1 LDAQNKD
8 RVVHMNT
15 AKFLKIFPHEKSL
28 IGMIHVQALPGTPQ
42 NHLSVSETAIKAVQE
57 AKVLTAYG
65 MQAIMLENMHD
76 VPYLNR
82 EVGPEIVSALTRIC
96 SQVREATDLP
106 MGIQILAGANQP
118 ALAVAQAAELQFI
131 RAEGFVFGHMADEG
145 LLQSDAGD
153 LLRFRKQI
161 GADDIQIF
169 TDIKK
174 KHSSH
179 AMTSDVSLEDT
190 VEAAEFFLSDGVVI
204 TGTHTGKPV
213 NQDELKHVY
222 TSAHLPVLV
231 GSGVTP
237 TGLPQIMEVADA
249 FIVGSYFKQDGN
261 WKNDPDPQRVE
272 ALAQARQNLL

>member
-1 LDAQNKD
+1 
-8 RVVHMNT
+8 MNT
-15 AKFLKIFPHEKSL
+15 SNFAKIFPQAKSL

-42 NHLSVSETAIKAVQE
+42 NQLSVMEIANQAVRE
-57 AKVLTAYG
+57 AKVLAENG

-76 VPYLNR
+76 IPYLNR
-82 EVGPEIVSALTRIC
+82 EVGPEIISALTRVC
-96 SQVREATDLP
+96 SDVRDVTDLP
-106 MGIQILAGANQP
+106 LGIQILAGANQA
-118 ALAVAQAAELQFI
+118 ALSVAQAAELQFI

-145 LLQSDAGD
+145 LLQSDAGE
-153 LLRFRKQI
+153 LLRFRKHI

-179 AMTSDVSLEDT
+179 AMTADVSLEDT
-190 VEAAEFFLSDGVVI
+190 VEAAAFFLSDGAII

-213 NQDELKHVY
+213 NQDELKAVY
-222 TSAHLPVLV
+222 ASAQLPVIV

-237 TGLPQIMEVADA
+237 AGLPQIIETADA

-261 WKNDPDPQRVE
+261 WKNDPDPQRIE
-272 ALAQARQNLL
+272 ALVQTRRHLLG

>member
-1 LDAQNKD
+1 
-8 RVVHMNT
+8 MNT
-15 AKFLKIFPHEKSL
+15 AKFSKLFLQEKSL
-28 IGMIHVQALPGTPQ
+28 IGMIHVQALPGTPK
-42 NHLSVSETAIKAVQE
+42 NHLSISEIADQAVKE
-57 AKVLTAYG
+57 AKILAKYG
-65 MQAIMLENMHD
+65 MQSIMLENMHD

-82 EVGPEIVSALTRIC
+82 QVGPEIISALTRIC
-96 SQVREATDLP
+96 SDVRGVTDLTL
-106 MGIQILAGANQP
+106 GLQVLAGANQA

-145 LLQSDAGD
+145 LLQSDAGE

-179 AMTSDVSLEDT
+179 ALTADVSLEDT
-190 VEAAEFFLSDGVVI
+190 SEAAAFFLSDGVII

-213 NQDELKHVY
+213 NHEELRSVY
-222 TSAHLPVLV
+222 ASAQLPVLV

-237 TGLPQIMEVADA
+237 EGLMQIWDSADA

-261 WKNDPDPQRVE
+261 WKNNPDPQRIE
-272 ALAQARQNLL
+272 KLAQARQNLLG